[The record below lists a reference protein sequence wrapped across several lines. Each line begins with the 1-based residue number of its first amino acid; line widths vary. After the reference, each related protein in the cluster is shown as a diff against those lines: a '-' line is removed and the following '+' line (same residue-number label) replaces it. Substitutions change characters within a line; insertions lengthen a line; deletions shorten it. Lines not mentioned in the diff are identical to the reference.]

1 MANKITHIK
10 PKQIK
15 KKSIADMMGISEL
28 LDELSTFKCP
38 ILKVDTKYS
47 SVDESY
53 KLSLL
58 TASLI
63 LKEQRTYISKKIN
76 NINKT
81 LNAIKENDNGIW

>member
-1 MANKITHIK
+1 MPNKVTDIK
-10 PKQIK
+10 SKQIK

-47 SVDESY
+47 SVDEPY

-58 TASLI
+58 TALLI
-63 LKEQRTYISKKIN
+63 LREQRTYISKKIN
-76 NINKT
+76 KIDKT
-81 LNAIKENDNGIW
+81 LNAIKERK

>member
-1 MANKITHIK
+1 MPNKVTDIK
-10 PKQIK
+10 SKQIK

-38 ILKVDTKYS
+38 ILKVETKYS

-58 TASLI
+58 TALLI
-63 LKEQRTYISKKIN
+63 LREQRTYISKKIN
-76 NINKT
+76 KIDKT
-81 LNAIKENDNGIW
+81 LNAIKENDNGKR